1 MASVKM
7 FLFTLKIAP
16 FTNPTKL
23 PQLKKELDLL
33 DLKKLAGLDTVE

>member
-1 MASVKM
+1 M

-16 FTNPTKL
+16 FTNLTKL

-33 DLKKLAGLDTVE
+33 DLKKLAGRLDTVSSAL